1 MCEVTK
7 RIADS
12 LFELEAILPDKFE
25 VFQIDVSQ
33 ACWIE
38 IVKNL
43 DDLIVSGKY
52 MRPFKLFGRILDI
65 DYGTKEPFALR
76 TRLKIPVNQKPI
88 STLTVSAGK
97 QKRKAKDE

>member
-1 MCEVTK
+1 MFEVAK
-7 RIADS
+7 RIAGS

-43 DDLIVSGKY
+43 GDLIVSGKY
-52 MRPFKLFGRILDI
+52 MRPFKLFGRILNI
-65 DYGTKEPFALR
+65 DHGMKEPFALR
-76 TRLKIPVNQKPI
+76 TRLKVPVNRKTI
-88 STLTVSAGK
+88 SLPTVGRGK
-97 QKRKAKDE
+97 QNKERT